1 MKKTST
7 TNILAKIFKKT
18 PEKKVK
24 KKTKPKVA
32 KKSTPPKAKVVKKNI
47 PVKKTKTKK
56 VTATKIKKNLKT
68 VSKKAAP
75 EKVEIKTDNL
85 RISKSNEVK
94 PEIKKVKKQETEKR
108 EYKVKD
114 YVVYPKHG
122 VGQITEFKKI
132 NIGGI
137 DVETYVLKFE
147 KDKANGMVPVNKQS
161 HLRPLATINQVNK
174 CISILKSKPK
184 IKRSMWSR
192 RAQEYEAKISSG
204 KIYELAEVV
213 RDLNK
218 GDDLMVDQSYS
229 ERQLFEKAYERI
241 LSEFQIVMGV
251 SLEDTQKKLD
261 KALKRNLEGQPKTIA
276 APTKIKDPAADPDAD
291 SVQITDTENLT
302 SGDQLQAVERVLK
315 RTRGIASYEI
325 ISEKKLIGLLE
336 PWLGTGNVTADLP
349 IPVMID
355 VILNPE
361 KRFNEKGLR
370 IELSAV
376 APGAK
381 LDTHGRWRQNL
392 ERGLQT
398 MRILAGLI
406 LMLVTIAT
414 ATVIIFATRAGLGT
428 NKETVEVLHLIGA
441 HDKFISR
448 QFERQ
453 FLTLSLLSCIIGYG
467 AAAGIF
473 HMLFILMTDMEDMQ
487 FYLLLLGVPFLSILM
502 TWLIIRNFVI
512 RTLAKAL

>member
-1 MKKTST
+1 MRIMKSIKMKKTST

-18 PEKKVK
+18 PEKQTK
-24 KKTKPKVA
+24 KKTVIKVTKKSKANVA
-32 KKSTPPKAKVVKKNI
+32 KKITTI
-47 PVKKTKTKK
+47 KKTKVIKK
-56 VTATKIKKNLKT
+56 VSTKIKKNLKAVT
-68 VSKKAAP
+68 IKSIP
-75 EKVEIKTDNL
+75 QKVEVKTDNL

-94 PEIKKVKKQETEKR
+94 PEIKKVKKQETEKK

-114 YVVYPKHG
+114 FVVYPKHG

-251 SLEDTQKKLD
+251 PLEDTQKKLD
-261 KALKRNLEGQPKTIA
+261 KALKRNLEGQVKTIA
-276 APTKIKDPAADPDAD
+276 APTKNATADVPDAEPTTN
-291 SVQITDTENLT
+291 TDTE
-302 SGDQLQAVERVLK
+302 D
-315 RTRGIASYEI
+315 
-325 ISEKKLIGLLE
+325 
-336 PWLGTGNVTADLP
+336 
-349 IPVMID
+349 
-355 VILNPE
+355 
-361 KRFNEKGLR
+361 
-370 IELSAV
+370 
-376 APGAK
+376 
-381 LDTHGRWRQNL
+381 
-392 ERGLQT
+392 
-398 MRILAGLI
+398 
-406 LMLVTIAT
+406 
-414 ATVIIFATRAGLGT
+414 
-428 NKETVEVLHLIGA
+428 
-441 HDKFISR
+441 
-448 QFERQ
+448 
-453 FLTLSLLSCIIGYG
+453 
-467 AAAGIF
+467 
-473 HMLFILMTDMEDMQ
+473 
-487 FYLLLLGVPFLSILM
+487 
-502 TWLIIRNFVI
+502 
-512 RTLAKAL
+512 

>member
-1 MKKTST
+1 MKNIKMKKTST
-7 TNILAKIFKKT
+7 KNILAKIFSKT
-18 PEKKVK
+18 PEKKIK
-24 KKTKPKVA
+24 KKT
-32 KKSTPPKAKVVKKNI
+32 TTKVVKKSSTSKIKTSKKTLPLKKNKV
-47 PVKKTKTKK
+47 VKKMPAK
-56 VTATKIKKNLKT
+56 VKKNLKT
-68 VSKKAAP
+68 TLIKSTPQKIEV
-75 EKVEIKTDNL
+75 KTDNL
-85 RISKSNEVK
+85 RIPKSNEVK
-94 PEIKKVKKQETEKR
+94 PEIKKVKKQETEKK

-261 KALKRNLEGQPKTIA
+261 KALKRNLEGQAKAAAIA
-276 APTKIKDPAADPDAD
+276 APTKVVEPSEAEADP
-291 SVQITDTENLT
+291 VTDTE
-302 SGDQLQAVERVLK
+302 D
-315 RTRGIASYEI
+315 
-325 ISEKKLIGLLE
+325 
-336 PWLGTGNVTADLP
+336 
-349 IPVMID
+349 
-355 VILNPE
+355 
-361 KRFNEKGLR
+361 
-370 IELSAV
+370 
-376 APGAK
+376 
-381 LDTHGRWRQNL
+381 
-392 ERGLQT
+392 
-398 MRILAGLI
+398 
-406 LMLVTIAT
+406 
-414 ATVIIFATRAGLGT
+414 
-428 NKETVEVLHLIGA
+428 
-441 HDKFISR
+441 
-448 QFERQ
+448 
-453 FLTLSLLSCIIGYG
+453 
-467 AAAGIF
+467 
-473 HMLFILMTDMEDMQ
+473 
-487 FYLLLLGVPFLSILM
+487 
-502 TWLIIRNFVI
+502 
-512 RTLAKAL
+512 

>member
-32 KKSTPPKAKVVKKNI
+32 KKPTPPKAKVIKKNI
-47 PVKKTKTKK
+47 PVKKTKATK

-94 PEIKKVKKQETEKR
+94 PEIKKVKKQETEKK

-261 KALKRNLEGQPKTIA
+261 KALKRNLEGQAKAIA
-276 APTKIKDPAADPDAD
+276 APAKIKEPAAKPDTD
-291 SVQITDTENLT
+291 SEPITNTE
-302 SGDQLQAVERVLK
+302 D
-315 RTRGIASYEI
+315 
-325 ISEKKLIGLLE
+325 
-336 PWLGTGNVTADLP
+336 
-349 IPVMID
+349 
-355 VILNPE
+355 
-361 KRFNEKGLR
+361 
-370 IELSAV
+370 
-376 APGAK
+376 
-381 LDTHGRWRQNL
+381 
-392 ERGLQT
+392 
-398 MRILAGLI
+398 
-406 LMLVTIAT
+406 
-414 ATVIIFATRAGLGT
+414 
-428 NKETVEVLHLIGA
+428 
-441 HDKFISR
+441 
-448 QFERQ
+448 
-453 FLTLSLLSCIIGYG
+453 
-467 AAAGIF
+467 
-473 HMLFILMTDMEDMQ
+473 
-487 FYLLLLGVPFLSILM
+487 
-502 TWLIIRNFVI
+502 
-512 RTLAKAL
+512 